1 MVRCHYFLNN
11 EYLLNAPINVFI
23 SVPGSPDLAS
33 HVRSLRGTVFEL
45 SAQDPGRL
53 SLGSEQGDIVLE
65 DTGGDDIE
73 ETC

>member
-1 MVRCHYFLNN
+1 MVSCHYVLNN
-11 EYLLNAPINVFI
+11 EYLHNALINIFI
-23 SVPGSPDLAS
+23 SVPDSPDLAS

-45 SAQDPGRL
+45 SGQDPRRL
-53 SLGSEQGDIVLE
+53 SQGSEQGDIVLE